1 MKEPLNHWDELARR
15 ARSASV
21 PDEQVPFGFE
31 AAVMRQLAAT
41 GRDNLIDLWLPVI
54 RPALG
59 LAVATAVVCLALQ
72 FRGEKELPDNML
84 AETENLI
91 QLAVR

>member
-1 MKEPLNHWDELARR
+1 MKESMNHWDELARR
-15 ARSASV
+15 ARIASV

-31 AAVMRQLAAT
+31 AAVMRRLAAA

-59 LAVATAVVCLALQ
+59 LAMATAIVCLALQ
-72 FRGEKELPDNML
+72 FRAEKELPENML
-84 AETENLI
+84 ADTENLI